1 MLEKEHVIIIIML
14 IVFFLITIVW
24 LYFTRRSIRIQK
36 RIENHIISSTS
47 LENLALLDQMNSHY
61 QKWKQKMIKKI
72 EKMKLGKEF
81 ELSKQ
86 RNIEFSSMLG
96 NWIDQIL
103 CSILFIIVYLFFCI
117 LGIIPFKMI
126 FLLLVGIVGFSTIH
140 FIIQITKRIERKQIE
155 TDLLKAISL
164 MNNAFQSGKSI
175 IQAIQVVTLEL
186 EGPLSLEF
194 SKIYQDILHGLS
206 FEAAFVRFQERV
218 KLEELEYITASLSI
232 LNKTG
237 GNITK
242 IFSSIESNLYTRRKL
257 EMELKAT
264 VASSKL
270 VFQLLTF
277 LPIFLWILIGL
288 WNPNYFSVFFRSA
301 QGILLFSIIVCIYLI
316 YSIVIYSIMKIEKY

>member
-1 MLEKEHVIIIIML
+1 MLEKEHLIVIIML
-14 IVFFLITIVW
+14 IAFFLIAIVW

-47 LENLALLDQMNSHY
+47 LENLSLLDQINSHY
-61 QKWKQKMIKKI
+61 QKWKQKMIKKV
-72 EKMKLGKEF
+72 EGMKLGKEF

-103 CSILFIIVYLFFCI
+103 CSILFIVVYLFFCV
-117 LGIIPFKMI
+117 LGITPFKMI
-126 FLLLVGIVGFSTIH
+126 FLLLVGIVGFSMVH
-140 FIIQITKRIERKQIE
+140 FIIWITKRTERKQIE

-186 EGPLSLEF
+186 DGPLSLEF

-206 FEAAFVRFQERV
+206 FESAFIRFQERV

-237 GNITK
+237 GNITR

-277 LPIFLWILIGL
+277 LPIFLWVLIGL
-288 WNPNYFSVFFRSA
+288 WNPNYFSVFFQSV
-301 QGILLFSIIVCIYLI
+301 QGMLLFSIMICIYLI
-316 YSIVIYSIMKIEKY
+316 YIIMIYNIMKIEKY